1 MEQYEDR
8 RKDPEMQNLPSLG
21 NLSGT
26 CNPLPKSEGV
36 LSDSQMRSD
45 TWQPPL
51 TYEALARWRAAARE
65 LDPEWDL
72 RLPLKRKGVK
82 MATRVTR
89 EPRFRIHPK
98 QQTPEA
104 IRENITGLGHST
116 SPDAINPGFR
126 ARL

>member
-1 MEQYEDR
+1 MERYEDP
-8 RKDPEMQNLPSLG
+8 RKDLEMQN
-21 NLSGT
+21 
-26 CNPLPKSEGV
+26 LPKSEGV

-45 TWQPPL
+45 TWQPLL
-51 TYEALARWRAAARE
+51 TYEVLSDSPALARWRAAARE

-72 RLPLKRKGVK
+72 RLPLKRKGVER
-82 MATRVTR
+82 ATRVTR

-116 SPDAINPGFR
+116 SPNPINPGFQ